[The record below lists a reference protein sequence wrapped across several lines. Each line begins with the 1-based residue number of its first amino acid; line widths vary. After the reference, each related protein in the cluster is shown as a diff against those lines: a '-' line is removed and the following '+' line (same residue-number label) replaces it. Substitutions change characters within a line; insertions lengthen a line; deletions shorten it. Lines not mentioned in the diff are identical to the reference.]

1 MHCPRCFHA
10 FCPHCC
16 APRSYTRLK
25 TAVCLACTTSKD
37 LSLIHSVA
45 VDQESEENTV
55 IDLYKEIKPQ
65 ESTILL
71 QQELLKRFSQVS
83 DLRLR
88 LSWYSTQMAVRET
101 ELSELKMQQLDLSRL
116 SQALVTRKAQLIAL
130 ITQVDAAALPSES
143 SVESTRSSCDSS
155 DDLCALL

>member
-1 MHCPRCFHA
+1 M
-10 FCPHCC
+10 
-16 APRSYTRLK
+16 
-25 TAVCLACTTSKD
+25 
-37 LSLIHSVA
+37 
-45 VDQESEENTV
+45 
-55 IDLYKEIKPQ
+55 IDLHREIKPQ